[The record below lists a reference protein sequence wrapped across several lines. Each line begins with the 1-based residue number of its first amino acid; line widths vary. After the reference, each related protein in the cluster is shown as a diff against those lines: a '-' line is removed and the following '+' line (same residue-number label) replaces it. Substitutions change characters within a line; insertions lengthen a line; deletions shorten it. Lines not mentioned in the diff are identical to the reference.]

1 MATKD
6 KDEKIELDDD
16 FESDFEDFD
25 EGFDDFDMDF
35 TDGDPNK
42 KDRKPVTMKSSF
54 KDGFTEAFDPTK
66 MSDAVDDALPDSYSR
81 AKSEFKSYIDDGK
94 RLLDESADE
103 IKKEINRTRI
113 ITGKISKLYGDK
125 IPSFAKKMMDKF
137 ASGAETEYNYT
148 ESEEARQANAIAAEI
163 ETFTAAQAENQQRNE
178 AIDALRDKKEE
189 KRFQSQQD
197 LLFGIKTSADRVAS
211 YQEQIT
217 SIFQRKMIEI
227 GYRQLFTQVNISK
240 TLKESAT
247 HQKEALDAIVKN
259 SALPDIVKAQN
270 KEVLKDVVLRRLLT
284 NGTESFGS
292 FINGYKD
299 KVFKNAA
306 DYAKGFIQSVS
317 GAVDMA
323 EMGADGLEMMA
334 ESGMMED
341 RTLEQHGAKFAGN
354 LLGAKIRNSFA
365 RRMVNSLDKR
375 GAISGLSEA
384 LYTKASEIPMY
395 LHTAD
400 RRLTGDFWENNA
412 VGSSLKDFFLDVLQ
426 PRHEMIHSTDMN
438 AARQARERAEFDNA
452 TRTSIVDIIPGYL
465 SKILQSTERIRT
477 EQLGGASWDTKDA
490 NRELIW
496 DFNKGGFSSRARF
509 NKNIAK
515 ELSAAHGVDRTM
527 AHGRDIWLNVDREG
541 KLESKHKGLAEKF
554 AKSIRDHMMT
564 NQSAFLIKDLADQNF
579 FNTNN
584 FKGLTKEEI
593 ADISKELISAYNLDG
608 SLGDKIDKESQR
620 RLRDANQSIISMLD
634 NVSHGATYSNNRG
647 LINANYAQAMVTNK
661 AMRRSKDGVLYT
673 SPKDYYKQN
682 SYSNSDQFTKESLEE
697 ESERYTRSLDYDSPE
712 AVWERYVR
720 ESDKTVIENNVEVPT
735 IKNRLKGNLAKEVA
749 RIKDADGKNKY
760 GKQLTKNQ
768 FLELTREYPIAIR
781 AWTEDDSVGVQLGK
795 WLKTKEQNK
804 GILGSTA
811 RGVSVISKH
820 KNKIVD
826 DVSDTIYDS
835 KIMTMAR
842 NVASGVTSKID
853 KTINNIDI
861 ARKWCLRQV
870 GTDDVLIDNENTYKG
885 WTWSFDYFDD
895 SSLLSAVS
903 DGLFAKEV
911 ATKIAIL
918 TGLAYAKNSKD
929 AEKYRILSDKEI
941 LIYAVN
947 KLNLEKATEE
957 EQAIDKAINE
967 LVEKARKSK
976 KAATKLATD
985 KEFRNEVISESIE
998 KVRETVEV
1006 TYTKGKS
1013 KATEFWDKAED
1024 WNDRAKAFNEKYNS
1038 FETKEEKLAWLNDV
1052 RKDVTMAG
1060 WDKIKEFGGK
1070 GNTEIKELINKVNE
1084 NENFI
1089 GVKEWAKD
1097 IAKDFHKDATDANAF
1112 GYANAVGA
1120 GVAAVNAGKNILGSK
1135 AVKTLL
1141 KNGSKYGKFGKELS
1155 GLFKESAKLAM
1166 NTELTEEQKAQEQEQ
1181 LISKYLD
1188 LHSRA
1193 RSASEQ
1199 DFKQFNNYVSKLA
1212 KHDETLKVVSEKFS
1226 KEAGV
1231 ESPVKDIEE
1240 TTVEKVDTSKPVEDV
1255 IDQNVSGLSAEKEI
1269 IRKAKEE
1276 IEKDAASVSGTT
1288 DTGTDTETPR
1298 QSKIQKILKSVEEL
1312 KRQHLIRKTTNKA
1325 KVEEEKKNVK
1335 DVYVDGEESPRLLAS
1350 KMRSNGYY
1358 DVNSE
1363 SFVNK
1368 VSDITGP
1375 VVTTDTGEQVITI
1388 EDFSKGL
1395 VDKDGNPVVT
1405 EEVRNRILS
1414 KSRND
1419 FNQNKAGLDFK
1430 ERSKS
1435 WLTKTAHTTDV
1446 YVKTIDDEGRE
1457 TYEKRISRFAMMR
1470 GKYYL
1475 KSNGK
1480 QILKPGDITGPV
1492 ITKNGEE
1499 IISEEDMKNGLRDSK
1514 GRILSNSY
1522 VRRRLRLAG
1531 DWLKAISKYSGA
1543 EKLSKWGAGKVRDII
1558 GRPFDKNKPIPTK
1571 KKFKDLSFFGKVGR
1585 TALMPASLVAQG
1597 AGWLGRKLIG
1607 GTVSDIFENT
1617 AENIQGAAAQ
1627 DYWRAKGAFEKAN
1640 MGSVKNWANKVT
1652 KGARTK
1658 YFADGGYTGD
1668 GSKHENAGKVHKGEY
1683 VFTKDAVKRLGV
1695 KFLDRLNYGKSPL
1708 STDKE
1713 EAANKIAKNLE
1724 EQKARTAERAKA
1736 DREEQEKR
1744 LEASKKKSNGILDF
1758 LKKQWPLL
1766 MAGAA
1771 AIGGAIKKL
1780 FQPIAGLLSV
1790 AGGLGLPKKAL
1801 AWIKDKALG
1810 GLEIVKNKTLAVGK
1824 KLGAK
1829 AVDKILQSRIGK
1841 YVPKGMKKWLGG
1853 AFSNSKADGSIDP
1866 STNPTEAADKTTTAV
1881 ENMNIEMVDKLN
1893 EVIDAINGSGGFGSD
1908 LDMGGRGRK
1917 GKGKKSRTRK
1927 GAGKGRTRGK
1937 ATVKSS
1943 ASKMGKK
1950 AAGAATAGAAV
1961 GSKATSK
1968 AGRFVTKLTSKL
1980 GGKGKLLAGA
1990 LGVGLVGSSLF
2001 GGDDDNDI
2009 SKPENQELLNNQTVD
2024 LDSDVTTSN
2033 KILSEKELIKEDASP
2048 YSEVSNKINTLYKN
2062 SANTTSVE
2070 NRAKAIDA
2078 IDGESTMN
2086 NALTVGTGALT
2097 LMGLNGGWKKGALK
2111 AAGKGALGLL
2121 GPIGLGVLAVWSAFD
2136 VFNFFTDLIKSGN
2149 TIDEYRWS
2157 AYGFDPKNDTQRSWI
2172 YEFEKLMCDMVTI
2185 DEKGRVKLPTKD
2197 ELGKNKKITKLCL
2210 ALFHKDIIESLGA
2223 GFPQS
2228 EIFRQTM
2235 VKFNN
2240 WYSNRFAPVFSRMVT
2255 ILNRIAPGKKL
2266 YNAFDRVSF
2275 GSGVDDGYINS
2286 FVNMSFF
2293 GKTEPVDPYIVTDIP
2308 LAIMK
2313 GVNEDAVGTTQNRL
2327 MVESYKDICIAK
2339 YRADEKDLMEED
2351 KSDFLK
2357 AKADGKA
2364 YKSKFD
2370 FLADK
2375 GLQDN
2380 IHSELVAK
2388 SSESQIQKEMRMI
2401 DVKLTSGAKADV
2413 KLIGNTVY
2421 TSEPAEKIELDG
2433 RQVLDDMTAI
2443 RMRLYGLINLT
2454 TTRVKNLLAL
2464 EQTAFK
2470 YINYNVNGSAYFS
2483 GMNIYDIVS
2492 KHGITLGW
2500 TNSKEDFTLFNKW
2513 FTNRFAPVLLRFATE
2528 IYSLVKNKDV
2538 LKTYDRLTALQR
2550 YEIALATSRVTVNLE
2565 GRTLYIFEVPYTP
2578 IRGMKTNMDSS
2589 TILVSLENL
2598 LKDSKDSVLTERD
2611 TNLLSDEEK
2620 AKGMKLPEG
2629 NPNKM
2634 PEVTSPVSGGSSIS
2648 SIASM
2653 TSEMAGV
2660 GVTPGSPG
2668 DINNTIPKPG
2678 SSADYGSGSYSG
2690 NPNYDATSA
2699 AAATAAVAADTT
2711 ALNLGKTTKEK
2722 YELIAGIAKQAGDP
2736 HPEIVAAQWA
2746 LESAWGKKVTGDY
2759 NFFGIKANGKWNGP
2773 KKLVPTTEEV
2783 KGKRVKINDYFRS
2796 YKSLQEGIADRV
2808 KFIRENP
2815 RYANY
2820 FKARTPMEAAVS
2832 LQQAGYATDSQY
2844 ANSLAKLIKGR
2855 GFDVNKP
2862 SGQVKEAGL
2871 SNIPQTGTSTDPN
2884 VATTVGMS
2892 NTPATGASTT
2902 PAITPTASPMGG
2914 MATAVAGAAME
2925 ANTNVQTAVSRQTAF
2940 DNINKDIKL
2949 PKDMTGY
2956 ADSDEGDYKLSS
2968 QDDSTKYQGGGSFGK
2983 GGKPTARALKAADA
2997 AFRMYCAKKPLGY
3010 CARGVRTALEAA
3022 GYNVKTKDGSNL
3034 RSAWMY
3040 HFKGALKNAGFTLL
3054 GDPKNGTPSGKGGF
3068 QLGDVIV
3075 WDKYRTFGEG
3085 GKENGHIQIYTK
3097 GGWVSD
3103 GRQNTIYPNSAR
3115 ASDFEGVKAFLY
3127 RDTGEGS
3134 SAVNEAD
3141 QNVTSANDAGAVD
3154 PQSSQGLSV
3163 SQRVNS
3169 VLENNLPTS
3178 TGNVNK
3184 PISTVPTSGLTSE
3197 ERAQALQNVSGG
3209 FEPKVDTQDVTR
3221 SIPTAMALSGSN
3233 NLPPATQYGG
3243 GVSQAELQ
3251 QRYVH
3256 EGQMKL
3262 AEESV
3267 SLMKEQVKI
3276 QNSMNE
3282 NLALLVKHMSN
3293 MGTAI
3298 ASTTTKDSRDNEQ
3311 VPVKDTSVTPTSAK
3325 VDTTKYKPG
3334 VLNLQI
3340 G

>member
-6 KDEKIELDDD
+6 KDEKIKLDDD
-16 FESDFEDFD
+16 FDSDFEDFD
-25 EGFDDFDMDF
+25 KAFDDFDMDF
-35 TDGDPNK
+35 TDGDPNR
-42 KDRKPVTMKSSF
+42 KDRKPVTMKSSL
-54 KDGFTEAFDPTK
+54 KDGFKEAFDSTK
-66 MSDAVDDALPDSYSR
+66 MSEAVDKALPDSYSR
-81 AKSEFKSYIDDGK
+81 AKSEFKSYIEDSRK
-94 RLLDESADE
+94 LLDESAE
-103 IKKEINRTRI
+103 EVRKEINRTRI
-113 ITGKISKLYGDK
+113 ITGKINKLYGDK
-125 IPSFAKKMMDKF
+125 IPSFAKKMMEKF
-137 ASGAETEYNYT
+137 ASGAETEYNYN

-178 AIDALRDKKEE
+178 AMNALRDKKEE

-197 LLFGIKTSADRVAS
+197 LLFGIKTSADRIAS

-240 TLKESAT
+240 TLKESAI

-270 KEVLKDVVLRRLLT
+270 KEIFKDVVLRRLIT
-284 NGTESFGS
+284 NGAETFGS
-292 FINGYKD
+292 FINGYRD
-299 KVFKNAA
+299 KVIKNAS
-306 DYAKGFIQSVS
+306 DYAKGLIQSLS
-317 GAVDMA
+317 GGIDMA
-323 EMGADGLEMMA
+323 EMGVDGLEMMA
-334 ESGMMED
+334 ESGMMD
-341 RTLEQHGAKFAGN
+341 NRTGKQRAAKTAGSF
-354 LLGAKIRNSFA
+354 LGAKIRNNFT
-365 RRMVNSLDKR
+365 RRMVNSLDKK

-400 RRLTGDFWENNA
+400 RRLTGDFWENSA
-412 VGSSLKDFFLDVLQ
+412 IGSSLKDFFLDVLQ

-465 SKILQSTERIRT
+465 SKILQSTERIRV

-509 NKNIAK
+509 NKNVAK
-515 ELSAAHGVDRTM
+515 ELSEAHGVDRTM
-527 AHGRDIWLNVDREG
+527 QYGRDIWLNVDREG
-541 KLESKHKGLAEKF
+541 KLGRKHKGLAEKF

-579 FNTNN
+579 FNTTN
-584 FKGLTKEEI
+584 FKGLTKAEI

-608 SLGDKIDKESQR
+608 SLGDKLDKESQR
-620 RLRDANQSIISMLD
+620 RLRDTNQSIISMLD
-634 NVSHGATYSNNRG
+634 NVANGATYSNNRG
-647 LINANYAQAMVTNK
+647 LINANYAQAMVVNK

-673 SPKDYYKQN
+673 SPKEYYRQN
-682 SYSNSDQFTKESLEE
+682 TYSNSHQFTKESLDQ
-697 ESERYTRSLDYDSPE
+697 ESERYRRSLDYDSPE

-735 IKNRLKGNLAKEVA
+735 IKNRLKGNLAKEIA
-749 RIKDADGKNKY
+749 RIKDANGKSKY

-768 FLELTREYPIAIR
+768 FLELMREYPIAIR
-781 AWTEDDSVGVQLGK
+781 AWTEDDSVGVKLGK

-811 RGVSVISKH
+811 RGVNAISKH
-820 KNKIVD
+820 GNKIVD
-826 DVSDTIYDS
+826 DVSNTIYDS

-842 NVASGVTSKID
+842 SAAKGVTNKID

-861 ARKWCLRQV
+861 ARKWCLKQV
-870 GTDDVLIDNENTYKG
+870 GANDTLIDNENTYKG
-885 WTWSFDYFDD
+885 WTWNFDYFDD
-895 SSLLSAVS
+895 SSLLTAVS
-903 DGLFAKEV
+903 EGLFAKEV

-918 TGLAYAKNSKD
+918 TGLAYAKNSNEVD
-929 AEKYRILSDKEI
+929 KYRILSDKEI

-957 EQAIDKAINE
+957 EQAIDKAVNE
-967 LVEKARKSK
+967 LVEKARRSK
-976 KAATKLATD
+976 KVASKLATD
-985 KEFRNEVISESIE
+985 KTYRNEVIAESVE
-998 KVRETVEV
+998 KVKETAEA

-1013 KATEFWDKAED
+1013 KATEFWDKTE
-1024 WNDRAKAFNEKYNS
+1024 NLGEQAKTFNEKYSN
-1038 FETKEEKLAWLNDV
+1038 T
-1052 RKDVTMAG
+1052 
-1060 WDKIKEFGGK
+1060 KIKKF
-1070 GNTEIKELINKVNE
+1070 IDKVNE

-1089 GVKEWAKD
+1089 RAKD
-1097 IAKDFHKDATDANAF
+1097 IA
-1112 GYANAVGA
+1112 V
-1120 GVAAVNAGKNILGSK
+1120 
-1135 AVKTLL
+1135 
-1141 KNGSKYGKFGKELS
+1141 
-1155 GLFKESAKLAM
+1155 SA
-1166 NTELTEEQKAQEQEQ
+1166 
-1181 LISKYLD
+1181 
-1188 LHSRA
+1188 
-1193 RSASEQ
+1193 
-1199 DFKQFNNYVSKLA
+1199 
-1212 KHDETLKVVSEKFS
+1212 
-1226 KEAGV
+1226 
-1231 ESPVKDIEE
+1231 
-1240 TTVEKVDTSKPVEDV
+1240 SKPVYD
-1255 IDQNVSGLSAEKEI
+1255 ILNQGVSGLSAEKEI

-1276 IEKDAASVSGTT
+1276 IEKDVASVSSTT
-1288 DTGTDTETPR
+1288 DTNPETP
-1298 QSKIQKILKSVEEL
+1298 QQTKTQQILKSVEEL
-1312 KRQHLIRKTTNKA
+1312 KRQHLIRKTVNKA
-1325 KVEEEKKNVK
+1325 KIEEEKKNVK
-1335 DVYVDGEESPRLLAS
+1335 DVYVGGEESPRLLAS
-1350 KMRSNGYY
+1350 KMRANGYY

-1363 SFVNK
+1363 NFVNK

-1375 VVTTDTGEQVITI
+1375 VVATDTGEQVITV

-1395 VDKDGNPVVT
+1395 VDKDGNPAVT
-1405 EEVRNRILS
+1405 EEVKNRIFS

-1419 FNQNKAGLDFK
+1419 FNQNKAGLDLK

-1499 IISEEDMKNGLRDSK
+1499 IISEEDMENGLRDSK

-1522 VRRRLRLAG
+1522 FRRRLRLAS
-1531 DWLKAISKYSGA
+1531 DWLKAIAKYSGA
-1543 EKLSKWGAGKVRDII
+1543 EKLSNWGAGKVRALI
-1558 GRPFDKNKPIPTK
+1558 GRPFNKNKPAPAK
-1571 KKFKDLSFFGKVGR
+1571 KKFKDLSFFSKVGR
-1585 TALMPASLVAQG
+1585 TALMPVSLVTQG
-1597 AGWLGRKLIG
+1597 ASWLGRKLIG
-1607 GTVSDIFENT
+1607 GTLSDIVTNT
-1617 AENIQGAAAQ
+1617 AENIQGAATQ
-1627 DYWRAKGAFEKAN
+1627 DYWRAKGAFEKAD
-1640 MGSVKNWANKVT
+1640 MSSVKDWVSKVT

-1658 YFADGGYTGD
+1658 YFAEGGYTGD

-1683 VFTKDAVKRLGV
+1683 VFTKDAVKRLGI

-1708 STDKE
+1708 TSDNE

-1766 MAGAA
+1766 MAGAT

-1790 AGGLGLPKKAL
+1790 ASGLGLPKKAL

-1810 GLEIVKNKTLAVGK
+1810 GLEIVKDKTLAV
-1824 KLGAK
+1824 GAK

-1841 YVPKGMKKWLGG
+1841 YVPKGMRKWLGG
-1853 AFSNSKADGSIDP
+1853 AFSNSKADGSVDP
-1866 STNPTEAADKTTTAV
+1866 STDPVEAADKTTTAV

-1893 EVIDAINGSGGFGSD
+1893 EVIDAINGSGGLGSD
-1908 LDMGGRGRK
+1908 LDVGGRGRK
-1917 GKGKKSRTRK
+1917 GKGKGKKSRRRK
-1927 GAGKGRTRGK
+1927 GAGKGRVRGK

-1943 ASKMGKK
+1943 AGKSGK
-1950 AAGAATAGAAV
+1950 FLT
-1961 GSKATSK
+1961 
-1968 AGRFVTKLTSKL
+1968 RLTSKL
-1980 GGKGKLLAGA
+1980 GGKGKLIAGA
-1990 LGVGLVGSSLF
+1990 LGLGFIGSSLF
-2001 GGDDDNDI
+2001 GGGNNDI
-2009 SKPENQELLNNQTVD
+2009 GKLEDQELLNNLAVD

-2033 KILSEKELIKEDASP
+2033 KILSEKELIREDNSP
-2048 YSEVSNKINTLYKN
+2048 YSAVSNKINELYTN

-2078 IDGESTMN
+2078 IDNENTIN
-2086 NALTVGTGALT
+2086 NVTTVGTGALT
-2097 LMGLNGGWKKGALK
+2097 LLGLNGGWKKGALK
-2111 AAGKGALGLL
+2111 AAGKGTLALL
-2121 GPIGLGVLAVWSAFD
+2121 GPIGLGVLTAWTAFD
-2136 VFNFFTDLIKSGN
+2136 VFSFFTDLIKSGN

-2157 AYGFDPKNDTQRSWI
+2157 AYGFDPKNDAQRSWI
-2172 YEFEKLMCDMVTI
+2172 YEFEKLMCGMVTI
-2185 DEKGRVKLPTKD
+2185 DDKGKVKLPTKD
-2197 ELGKNKKITKLCL
+2197 ELGKNKKITKHCL
-2210 ALFHKDIIESLGA
+2210 ALFHKDIIKSLGD

-2255 ILNRIAPGKKL
+2255 ILNRIAPGKKV
-2266 YNAFDRVSF
+2266 YNAFDRISF
-2275 GSGVDDGYINS
+2275 GLGVDDGYINS

-2313 GVNEDAVGTTQNRL
+2313 GVNDDAVGTTQNRL

-2339 YRADEKDLMEED
+2339 YRADEKQLVEKD
-2351 KSDFLK
+2351 KSNFLK
-2357 AKADGKA
+2357 AKAAGEA

-2380 IHSELVAK
+2380 IHSELVAR
-2388 SSESQIQKEMRMI
+2388 SSESQIQKEMRMT

-2413 KLIGNTVY
+2413 KLIGNTIY
-2421 TSEPAEKIELDG
+2421 TSEPVEKIALDG

-2443 RMRLYGLINLT
+2443 RMRLYGLTNLT

-2500 TNSKEDFTLFNKW
+2500 TNSKEDFMLFNKW

-2550 YEIALATSRVTVNLE
+2550 YEIALATSRITVNLE

-2598 LKDSKDSVLTERD
+2598 LKDSKDTVLTERD

-2634 PEVTSPVSGGSSIS
+2634 PEVMTPVGGTGIS
-2648 SIASM
+2648 SVANM
-2653 TSEMAGV
+2653 AAEMAGV
-2660 GVTPGSPG
+2660 GVTPGSAG
-2668 DINNTIPKPG
+2668 DIT
-2678 SSADYGSGSYSG
+2678 YSG
-2690 NPNYDATSA
+2690 NPSYDASSA

-2746 LESAWGKKVTGDY
+2746 LESAWGKKETGDY
-2759 NFFGIKANGKWNGP
+2759 NFFGIKANGNWNGP

-2808 KFIRENP
+2808 RFIRENP

-2844 ANSLAKLIKGR
+2844 ANSLVRLIQGR

-2862 SGQVKEAGL
+2862 SGQVKAAGL
-2871 SNIPQTGTSTDPN
+2871 SNIPQTGTSTAP
-2884 VATTVGMS
+2884 
-2892 NTPATGASTT
+2892 
-2902 PAITPTASPMGG
+2902 IPTANPIGG
-2914 MATAVAGAAME
+2914 MATAVAGTAME
-2925 ANTNVQTAVSRQTAF
+2925 ANTNIQTAISRQTAL

-2949 PKDMTGY
+2949 PTAYTGY
-2956 ADSDEGDYKLSS
+2956 ADSDEGDFNLRS
-2968 QDDSTKYQGGGSFGK
+2968 QDDTTKYQGGGSFGK

-2997 AFRMYCAKKPLGY
+2997 AFRMYCSKKPLGY

-3034 RSAWMY
+3034 ASAYMY
-3040 HFKGALKNAGFTLL
+3040 HFKGALKDAGFTLL

-3075 WDKYRTFGEG
+3075 WDKYRTFGGG

-3103 GRQNTIYPNSAR
+3103 GRQNTIYPNSAL

-3134 SAVNEAD
+3134 SVIDDVE

-3154 PQSSQGLSV
+3154 PQSQGLSV
-3163 SQRVNS
+3163 NQQVNS
-3169 VLENNLPTS
+3169 VLENGS
-3178 TGNVNK
+3178 V
-3184 PISTVPTSGLTSE
+3184 STVPTSGLTSE
-3197 ERAQALQNVSGG
+3197 ERARALQNVSGG
-3209 FEPKVDTQDVTR
+3209 FEPRVDTQDITR
-3221 SIPTAMALSGSN
+3221 NIPTAMTFNGSN
-3233 NLPPATQYGG
+3233 NLPSSNQYG

-3256 EGQMKL
+3256 EGQMRL

-3298 ASTTTKDSRDNEQ
+3298 ASTTTRDSRGNEQ
-3311 VPVKDTSVTPTSAK
+3311 VPVKDTYVKPTSAK
-3325 VDTTKYKPG
+3325 LDTSKYKPG
-3334 VLNLQI
+3334 VLNLGI

>member
-6 KDEKIELDDD
+6 KNEKIELDDD
-16 FESDFEDFD
+16 FESDFEEFD
-25 EGFDDFDMDF
+25 ENFDDFDMDF

-66 MSDAVDDALPDSYSR
+66 VSDAVDEALPDSYSR

-125 IPSFAKKMMDKF
+125 VPSFAKKLMDKF
-137 ASGAETEYNYT
+137 ASGAEEEYNYT

-284 NGTESFGS
+284 NGTQSFGN
-292 FINGYKD
+292 FIHGYKD
-299 KVFKNAA
+299 KVVKNAA

-341 RTLEQHGAKFAGN
+341 RTGGQHGAKLAGN

-365 RRMVNSLDKR
+365 RRMVDSLDKK
-375 GAISGLSEA
+375 GMVSGLSES

-412 VGSSLKDFFLDVLQ
+412 VGSTLKDFFLDVLQ

-465 SKILQSTERIRT
+465 SKILQSSERIRI

-490 NRELIW
+490 NKELVW

-527 AHGRDIWLNVDREG
+527 MHGRDIWLNVDREG

-608 SLGDKIDKESQR
+608 SLGDTLDKESQR
-620 RLRDANQSIISMLD
+620 RLRDANQAIISMLD
-634 NVSHGATYSNNRG
+634 NVSSGATYANDRG
-647 LINANYAQAMVTNK
+647 LINANYAQAMVSNK

-673 SPKDYYKQN
+673 SPKEYYKQN
-682 SYSNSDQFTKESLEE
+682 TYSSSDKFTKESLEQ
-697 ESERYTRSLDYDSPE
+697 ESEQYTRSLDYDSPQ

-749 RIKDADGKNKY
+749 RIKDENGKAKY

-768 FLELTREYPIAIR
+768 FLELIREYPIAIR
-781 AWTEDDSVGVQLGK
+781 AWTEDDSLGVQLGK
-795 WLKTKEQNK
+795 WLKTKEENK

-811 RGVSVISKH
+811 RGVGVVRKH
-820 KNKIVD
+820 SNRIAD
-826 DVSDTIYDS
+826 DVSNTIYDS
-835 KIMTMAR
+835 KIMQAIR
-842 NVASGVTSKID
+842 GVGSGISDKID
-853 KTINNIDI
+853 KTINNFDV

-870 GTDDVLIDNENTYKG
+870 NTEDTLLNNENVYKG
-885 WTWSFDYFDD
+885 WTWNFDYFDD
-895 SSLLSAVS
+895 SSLMSAVS
-903 DGLFAKEV
+903 EGLFAKEV

-918 TGLAYAKNSKD
+918 TGLAYAKDSKD

-947 KLNLEKATEE
+947 KLNLEKASKE
-957 EQAIDKAINE
+957 EQAIDNAINE
-967 LVEKARKSK
+967 LVEKARTGKRIAS
-976 KAATKLATD
+976 KLATD
-985 KEFRNEVISESIE
+985 KEFRNEVIAESIE
-998 KVRETVEV
+998 KVKETAEV
-1006 TYTKGKS
+1006 TYTKGKT
-1013 KATEFWDKAED
+1013 KATEFWNKTED
-1024 WNDRAKAFNEKYNS
+1024 WNERAKAFNEKYNS

-1070 GNTEIKELINKVNE
+1070 GNTEIKELIDKVNE

-1089 GVKEWAKD
+1089 GVREWAKE
-1097 IAKDFHKDATDANAF
+1097 ITKDFHKDATDANAF
-1112 GYANAVGA
+1112 GYASAISA
-1120 GVAAVNAGKNILGSK
+1120 GTAAVSAGKNILGSK

-1181 LISKYLD
+1181 LIAKYLD

-1240 TTVEKVDTSKPVEDV
+1240 PAIKADTSKPVEDV
-1255 IDQNVSGLSAEKEI
+1255 LDQDVSGLSAEKEI
-1269 IRKAKEE
+1269 IRKAREE
-1276 IEKDAASVSGTT
+1276 IEKDVETTSGSKE
-1288 DTGTDTETPR
+1288 TGGEQKPL
-1298 QSKIQKILKSVEEL
+1298 SKIQKVLKSVEEI
-1312 KRQHLIRKTTNKA
+1312 KRNHLLRKTANKA

-1335 DVYVDGEESPRLLAS
+1335 DVYVNGEESPRLLAS

-1395 VDKDGNPVVT
+1395 VDKDGSPVVT

-1414 KSRND
+1414 KSRHD
-1419 FNQNKAGLDFK
+1419 FNQNKAGVELK
-1430 ERSKS
+1430 ERSKA
-1435 WLTKTAHTTDV
+1435 WLTKTTHTTDV
-1446 YVKTIDDEGRE
+1446 YVKTIDDDGNE

-1531 DWLKAISKYSGA
+1531 DWLKAIAKYSGA
-1543 EKLSKWGAGKVRDII
+1543 KKLTERGTDKVRDII
-1558 GRPFDKNKPIPTK
+1558 GMPFNKNKKPKVKP
-1571 KKFKDLSFFGKVGR
+1571 KFRDLSFLGKVTK
-1585 TALMPASLVAQG
+1585 TALMPASLVTQG

-1607 GTVSDIFENT
+1607 GTLSDIVENT

-1640 MGSVKNWANKVT
+1640 MGSVKNWASKVT
-1652 KGARTK
+1652 RGARTK
-1658 YFADGGYTGD
+1658 YFAEGGYTGD

-1708 STDKE
+1708 TNDKE

-1790 AGGLGLPKKAL
+1790 ASGLGLPKKAL
-1801 AWIKDKALG
+1801 SWIKDKALG

-1824 KLGAK
+1824 KLSAK

-1853 AFSNSKADGSIDP
+1853 AFSNSKADGSVDP

-1908 LDMGGRGRK
+1908 LDIGGRGRK
-1917 GKGKKSRTRK
+1917 GKGKGKQSRTRK
-1927 GAGKGRTRGK
+1927 GAGKGRARGK

-1943 ASKMGKK
+1943 AGKLGKK

-1961 GSKATSK
+1961 GAKATSK
-1968 AGRFVTKLTSKL
+1968 AGKFVTKLTSKL
-1980 GGKGKLLAGA
+1980 GGKGKLIAGA
-1990 LGVGLVGSSLF
+1990 LGVGMLGSTLF
-2001 GGDDDNDI
+2001 GGDDDDVT
-2009 SKPENQELLNNQTVD
+2009 KPENQELLTNQNVE
-2024 LDSDVTTSN
+2024 LDSNVKTSN
-2033 KILSEKELIKEDASP
+2033 KILSEKELVREDSSP
-2048 YSEVSNKINTLYKN
+2048 YSAVSNKINELYTN
-2062 SANTTSVE
+2062 SANTTTVE

-2078 IDGESTMN
+2078 IENENTMN

-2097 LMGLNGGWKKGALK
+2097 LLGLNGGWKKGALK
-2111 AAGKGALGLL
+2111 AAGKGTLGLL
-2121 GPIGLGVLAVWSAFD
+2121 GPIGLGVLAVWTAFD
-2136 VFNFFTDLIKSGN
+2136 VFNFLTDLIKSGN

-2157 AYGFDPKNDTQRSWI
+2157 AYGFDPKNDAQRSWI

-2185 DEKGRVKLPTKD
+2185 DEKGKVKLPTKD

-2210 ALFHKDIIESLGA
+2210 ALFHKDIIESLGD

-2240 WYSNRFAPVFSRMVT
+2240 WYTNRFAPVFSRMVT

-2293 GKTEPVDPYIVTDIP
+2293 GRTEPVDPYIVTDMP

-2313 GVNEDAVGTTQNRL
+2313 GINEDSIGTTQNRL

-2339 YRADEKDLMEED
+2339 YREDEKELVEED
-2351 KSDFLK
+2351 KSNFLK

-2364 YKSKFD
+2364 YRSKFD

-2380 IHSELVAK
+2380 IHSELVAR
-2388 SSESQIQKEMRMI
+2388 SSESQIQKETRMT
-2401 DVKLTSGAKADV
+2401 DVKLTNGAKADV

-2421 TSEPAEKIELDG
+2421 TSEPVEKIALDG
-2433 RQVLDDMTAI
+2433 RRALDDMTAI
-2443 RMRLYGLINLT
+2443 RMRLYGLTNLT

-2538 LKTYDRLTALQR
+2538 LKTYDRLNALQR
-2550 YEIALATSRVTVNLE
+2550 YEVALATSRVTVNLE

-2598 LKDSKDSVLTERD
+2598 LKDSKDTVLTERD

-2634 PEVTSPVSGGSSIS
+2634 PEVTTPTGGSSIS
-2648 SIASM
+2648 SVANM
-2653 TSEMAGV
+2653 TAEMAGV

-2668 DINNTIPKPG
+2668 DINNTIPKP
-2678 SSADYGSGSYSG
+2678 SPSADYGSGSYSG

-2832 LQQAGYATDSQY
+2832 LQKAGYATDSQY
-2844 ANSLAKLIKGR
+2844 ANSLAALIKGR

-2862 SGQVKEAGL
+2862 SGQVKAAGL
-2871 SNIPQTGTSTDPN
+2871 SNIPQTGGSTESTSTGM
-2884 VATTVGMS
+2884 TSTGMS
-2892 NTPATGASTT
+2892 NTPSVPST
-2902 PAITPTASPMGG
+2902 PPTSSPMGG
-2914 MATAVAGAAME
+2914 LATTVAGAAME
-2925 ANTNVQTAVSRQTAF
+2925 ANTNVQTAIGRQTAF
-2940 DNINKDIKL
+2940 DNISKDIKL
-2949 PKDMTGY
+2949 PTANTGY
-2956 ADSDEGDYKLSS
+2956 ADSDEGDYKLKS

-3022 GYNVKTKDGSNL
+3022 GYNVKAKDGSNL
-3034 RSAWMY
+3034 GSAWMY

-3075 WDKYRTFGEG
+3075 WDKYRTFGGG
-3085 GKENGHIQIYTK
+3085 GKEHGHIQIYTK

-3103 GRQNTIYPNSAR
+3103 GRQNTIYPNSAM
-3115 ASDFEGVKAFLY
+3115 ASNFEGVKAFLY
-3127 RDTGEGS
+3127 RDTGDGA
-3134 SAVNEAD
+3134 SAVGEAD

-3154 PQSSQGLSV
+3154 PQGQGLSV
-3163 SQRVNS
+3163 NQQVNS
-3169 VLENNLPTS
+3169 VLENNVPS
-3178 TGNVNK
+3178 GGQPSNAINRPV
-3184 PISTVPTSGLTSE
+3184 STVPTSGLTPE

-3221 SIPTAMALSGSN
+3221 SIPTAMTFNGSN
-3233 NLPPATQYGG
+3233 NLPSTNQYGG

-3282 NLALLVKHMSN
+3282 NLALLVKHMSS
-3293 MGTAI
+3293 MGSVI

-3325 VDTTKYKPG
+3325 IDTTKYKPG